1 MNIAAI
7 TITYN
12 DGYKFKEWV
21 EHYQEYKSELYLH
34 IIVDNGSED
43 EYMAQLKSTFTDSI
57 IIERG
62 KNGGCTHAY
71 NDGIRYALNDKH
83 VDAIMLIGN
92 DIKLSVHGVKG
103 LMLNMGWLSL
113 YY

>member
-62 KNGGCTHAY
+62 KNGGC
-71 NDGIRYALNDKH
+71 
-83 VDAIMLIGN
+83 MLIMMEL
-92 DIKLSVHGVKG
+92 DML
-103 LMLNMGWLSL
+103 LMISMLMQLC
-113 YY
+113 

>member
-62 KNGGCTHAY
+62 KKW
-71 NDGIRYALNDKH
+71 R
-83 VDAIMLIGN
+83 
-92 DIKLSVHGVKG
+92 
-103 LMLNMGWLSL
+103 L
-113 YY
+113 YSCL